1 MPGSDKTIR
10 RVIFIA
16 SFLLVWSLSVN
27 LIHAQSLPTART
39 SSEVAW
45 SSEMRSIGE
54 LFKPRSIPPQIYR
67 KSSAIAIVSNVIPN
81 TYLVRV
87 STSWIKSVMLEPT
100 TANLSSQ
107 LKCQDESFGLYRFV
121 GVESALNELKAK
133 ANLAGISFT
142 YQPEHYIHR
151 RSLKPNDPFLPDQQ
165 YLDVIQM
172 PLAWE
177 QGMAGVNRYGDT
189 LVVAVV
195 DDGMDTSH
203 PDLRENI
210 WVNRKEIPWNGKD
223 DDNNGYTDDYWGWN
237 GGDST
242 AIIFNSESIFYGHG
256 TSVAGVLGARGNNGI
271 GVSGVIWQVKMMPL
285 LCYSTKGADGE
296 VGVVRSILY
305 AYRQKKRWIESQGKE
320 GANVVALN
328 MSVGIDKTFASE
340 TPIWC
345 AMFDSLAS
353 VGIISAGATTNSNIN
368 VELEGDIPSLCPSDA
383 LIVTSNAGLNK
394 QYVTSGYGTKSVDL
408 SAPGDAVFTVTPLQN
423 NPGSPY
429 INESG
434 TSFAAPMVSG
444 TVAWLNSV
452 VCKHYLDLMSVN
464 PDSAIQLMRNW
475 ILSSVETNSSLNTR
489 SVTGGVLQCFNAW
502 KKMDAWCM
510 LHEPTYG
517 ADDFVSAKPLLF
529 PNPSVDQSFE
539 LAFPMSM
546 PVTVSIYDA
555 SGRVVWTRVANT
567 NEKIELS
574 RKLTSGLYYVDA
586 KVGGNFTRMTW
597 IVN

>member
-1 MPGSDKTIR
+1 MSGSDKAIR
-10 RVIFIA
+10 RLIFVA
-16 SFLLVWSLSVN
+16 SFFLVCSFAVN
-27 LIHAQSLPTART
+27 LIHAQSLQ
-39 SSEVAW
+39 
-45 SSEMRSIGE
+45 
-54 LFKPRSIPPQIYR
+54 KPHSIPPQLYP
-67 KSSAIAIVSNVIPN
+67 KSSSTAIASNVIPN

-87 STSWIKSVMLEPT
+87 SSSWIKFVSMEPSLT
-100 TANLSSQ
+100 YLSSQ
-107 LKCQDESFGLYRFV
+107 LKCQDESFGLYRYV
-121 GVESALNELKAK
+121 GNESALIELKAK
-133 ANLAGISFT
+133 ANLAGIPFT
-142 YQPEHYIHR
+142 YQPEHYIQR
-151 RSLKPNDPFLPDQQ
+151 RSLKPNDPLLPNQK

-242 AIIFNSESIFYGHG
+242 PIVFNSESVFFGHG
-256 TSVAGVLGARGNNGI
+256 TKVAGVLGARGNNGI

-296 VGVVRSILY
+296 LGVVRSVLY

-353 VGIISAGATTNSNIN
+353 VGIMSAGATTNSDIN

-383 LIVTSNAGLNK
+383 LIVTANTSLDK

-423 NPGSPY
+423 DPSSPY

-434 TSFAAPMVSG
+434 TSFASPMVAG

-464 PDSAIQLMRNW
+464 FDSAIHLMRSW
-475 ILSSVETNSSLNTR
+475 ILSSVETNSSLKTR

-510 LHEPTYG
+510 LHEPTYSTE
-517 ADDFVSAKPLLF
+517 DIVSAKPVLF
-529 PNPSVDQSFE
+529 PNPSVDQTFE

-546 PVTVSIYDA
+546 PVTISICDA
-555 SGRVVWTRVANT
+555 SGRVFWNGAANT
-567 NEKIELS
+567 NEKIQMN
-574 RKLTSGLYYVDA
+574 RKLTSGLYYVDV
-586 KVGGNFTRMTW
+586 KVAGNSTRITW

>member
-1 MPGSDKTIR
+1 MPGSDKAIR
-10 RVIFIA
+10 RLIFVA
-16 SFLLVWSLSVN
+16 SFFLVCSFAVN
-27 LIHAQSLPTART
+27 LIHAQSLQ
-39 SSEVAW
+39 
-45 SSEMRSIGE
+45 
-54 LFKPRSIPPQIYR
+54 KPHSIPPQLYP
-67 KSSAIAIVSNVIPN
+67 KSSSTAIASNVIPN

-87 STSWIKSVMLEPT
+87 SSSWIKSVSQEPSL
-100 TANLSSQ
+100 ANLSSQ
-107 LKCQDESFGLYRFV
+107 LKCQDESFGLYRYV
-121 GVESALNELKAK
+121 GNESALIELKAK
-133 ANLAGISFT
+133 ANLAGIPFT
-142 YQPEHYIHR
+142 YQPEHYIQR
-151 RSLKPNDPFLPDQQ
+151 RSLKPNDPLLPQQ
-165 YLDVIQM
+165 RYLDVIQM

-242 AIIFNSESIFYGHG
+242 PVVFNSESIFYGHG

-296 VGVVRSILY
+296 VGVVLSMLY
-305 AYRQKKRWIESQGKE
+305 AYRQKKRWINSQGKE

-328 MSVGIDKTFASE
+328 MSVGLDKAFANE
-340 TPIWC
+340 APIWC

-353 VGIISAGATTNSNIN
+353 VGIISAGATTNSNID
-368 VELEGDIPSLCPSDA
+368 VEKEGDIPSLCLSDG
-383 LIVTSNAGLNK
+383 LIVTSSTLLNK
-394 QYVTSGYGTKSVDL
+394 QFDQAGYGTTSVDIA
-408 SAPGDAVFTVTPLQN
+408 APGGDVYTAIPLQI
-423 NPGSPY
+423 NPASPY
-429 INESG
+429 KGEQG
-434 TSFAAPMVSG
+434 TSFAAPMIAG

-464 PDSAIQLMRNW
+464 SDSAIGLMRNW
-475 ILSSVETNSSLNTR
+475 ILTSVEPNKSLDTVC
-489 SVTGGVLQCFNAW
+489 VTGGVLQCFNAW

-517 ADDFVSAKPLLF
+517 AEDIVSAKPILF
-529 PNPSVDQSFE
+529 PNPSLDQSFE

-555 SGRVVWTRVANT
+555 SGRVVWTGVANT
-567 NEKIELS
+567 NEKIEMN
-574 RKLTSGLYYVDA
+574 RKLASGLYYVDA
-586 KVGGNFTRMTW
+586 KVGGNSTRITW

>member
-1 MPGSDKTIR
+1 
-10 RVIFIA
+10 
-16 SFLLVWSLSVN
+16 
-27 LIHAQSLPTART
+27 
-39 SSEVAW
+39 
-45 SSEMRSIGE
+45 
-54 LFKPRSIPPQIYR
+54 
-67 KSSAIAIVSNVIPN
+67 VS
-81 TYLVRV
+81 
-87 STSWIKSVMLEPT
+87 LEPSL
-100 TANLSSQ
+100 ANLSSQ
-107 LKCQDESFGLYRFV
+107 LKCQDESFGLYRYV
-121 GVESALNELKAK
+121 GNESVLLELKAK
-133 ANLAGISFT
+133 ANLAGIPFT
-142 YQPEHYIHR
+142 YQPEHYIQR
-151 RSLKPNDPFLPDQQ
+151 RSLKPNDPLLPQQ
-165 YLDVIQM
+165 RYLDVIQM

-242 AIIFNSESIFYGHG
+242 PIIFNSESIFYGHG

-296 VGVVRSILY
+296 VGVVRSMLY
-305 AYRQKKRWIESQGKE
+305 AYRQKKRWINSQGKE

-328 MSVGIDKTFASE
+328 MSVGLDKAFANE
-340 TPIWC
+340 APIWC

-353 VGIISAGATTNSNIN
+353 VGIISAGATTNSNID
-368 VELEGDIPSLCPSDA
+368 VEKEGDIPSLCLSDG
-383 LIVTSNAGLNK
+383 LIVTSSTGLNK
-394 QYVTSGYGTKSVDL
+394 QFDQAGYGTTSVDIA
-408 SAPGDAVFTVTPLQN
+408 APGGDVYTAIPLQI
-423 NPGSPY
+423 NPASPY
-429 INESG
+429 KGEQG
-434 TSFAAPMVSG
+434 TSFAAPMIAG

-452 VCKHYLDLMSVN
+452 VCKYYLDLMSVN
-464 PDSAIQLMRNW
+464 SDSAIGLMRNW
-475 ILSSVETNSSLNTR
+475 ILTSVEPNKSLDTVC
-489 SVTGGVLQCFNAW
+489 VTSGVLQCFNAW

-517 ADDFVSAKPLLF
+517 ADDIVSAKPILV
-529 PNPSVDQSFE
+529 PNPSLDQSFE

-546 PVTVSIYDA
+546 PLTVSIYDA
-555 SGRVVWTRVANT
+555 SGRVVWTGVANT
-567 NEKIELS
+567 NEKIEMN
-574 RKLTSGLYYVDA
+574 RKLASGLYYVDA
-586 KVGGNFTRMTW
+586 KVGGDSTRITW

>member
-1 MPGSDKTIR
+1 MPGSDKAIR
-10 RVIFIA
+10 RVIFVA
-16 SFLLVWSLSVN
+16 SFFLVCSFAVN
-27 LIHAQSLPTART
+27 LIHAQSLQ
-39 SSEVAW
+39 
-45 SSEMRSIGE
+45 
-54 LFKPRSIPPQIYR
+54 KPHSIPPQLYP
-67 KSSAIAIVSNVIPN
+67 KSSTTAIASNVIPN

-87 STSWIKSVMLEPT
+87 SSSWIKSVSLEPSL
-100 TANLSSQ
+100 ADLSSQ
-107 LKCQDESFGLYRFV
+107 LKCQDESFGLYRYV
-121 GVESALNELKAK
+121 GNESVLLELKIK
-133 ANLAGISFT
+133 ANLAGIPFT
-142 YQPEHYIHR
+142 YQPEHYIQR
-151 RSLKPNDPFLPDQQ
+151 RSLKPNDPLLPQQ
-165 YLDVIQM
+165 RYLDVIQM

-242 AIIFNSESIFYGHG
+242 PIVFNSESIFYGHG

-296 VGVVRSILY
+296 VGVVRSMLY
-305 AYRQKKRWIESQGKE
+305 AYRQKKRWINSQGKE

-328 MSVGIDKTFASE
+328 MSVGLDKAFANE
-340 TPIWC
+340 APIWC

-353 VGIISAGATTNSNIN
+353 VGIISAGATTNSNID
-368 VELEGDIPSLCPSDA
+368 VEKEGDIPSLCLSDG
-383 LIVTSNAGLNK
+383 LIVTSSTGLNK
-394 QYVTSGYGTKSVDL
+394 QFDQAGYGTTSVDIA
-408 SAPGDAVFTVTPLQN
+408 APGGDVYTAIPRQI
-423 NPGSPY
+423 NPASPY
-429 INESG
+429 KGEQG
-434 TSFAAPMVSG
+434 TSFAAPMIAG

-464 PDSAIQLMRNW
+464 SDSAIGLMRNW
-475 ILSSVETNSSLNTR
+475 ILTSVEPNKSLDTVC
-489 SVTGGVLQCFNAW
+489 VTSGVLQSFNAW

-517 ADDFVSAKPLLF
+517 ADDIVSAKPVLF
-529 PNPSVDQSFE
+529 PNPSLDQSFE

-546 PVTVSIYDA
+546 PVIVSLYDA
-555 SGRVVWTRVANT
+555 SGRVVWSGAANT
-567 NEKIELS
+567 NEKIEMN
-574 RKLTSGLYYVDA
+574 RKLASGLYYVDA
-586 KVGGNFTRMTW
+586 KVGGNSTRITW

>member
-1 MPGSDKTIR
+1 MPGSDKAIR
-10 RVIFIA
+10 RLIFVA
-16 SFLLVWSLSVN
+16 SFFLVCSFAVSL
-27 LIHAQSLPTART
+27 IQAQSLQ
-39 SSEVAW
+39 
-45 SSEMRSIGE
+45 
-54 LFKPRSIPPQIYR
+54 KPHSIPPQLYP
-67 KSSAIAIVSNVIPN
+67 KSSTTAIASNVIPN

-87 STSWIKSVMLEPT
+87 SSSWIKSVSLEPSL
-100 TANLSSQ
+100 ANLSSQ
-107 LKCQDESFGLYRFV
+107 LKCQDESFGLYRYV
-121 GVESALNELKAK
+121 GNESVLLELKAK
-133 ANLAGISFT
+133 ANLAGIPFT
-142 YQPEHYIHR
+142 YQPEHYIQR
-151 RSLKPNDPFLPDQQ
+151 RSLKPNDPLLPQQ
-165 YLDVIQM
+165 RYLDVIQM

-242 AIIFNSESIFYGHG
+242 PIIFNSESIFYGHG

-296 VGVVRSILY
+296 VGVVRSMLY
-305 AYRQKKRWIESQGKE
+305 AYRQKKRWINSQGKE

-328 MSVGIDKTFASE
+328 MSVGLDKAFANE
-340 TPIWC
+340 APIWC

-353 VGIISAGATTNSNIN
+353 VGIISAGATTNSNID
-368 VELEGDIPSLCPSDA
+368 VEKEGDIPSLCLSDG
-383 LIVTSNAGLNK
+383 LIVTSSTLLNK
-394 QYVTSGYGTKSVDL
+394 QFDQAGYGTTSVDIA
-408 SAPGDAVFTVTPLQN
+408 APGGDVYTAIPLQI
-423 NPGSPY
+423 NPASPY
-429 INESG
+429 KGEQG
-434 TSFAAPMVSG
+434 TSFAAPMIAG

-452 VCKHYLDLMSVN
+452 VCKYYLDLMSVN
-464 PDSAIQLMRNW
+464 SDSAIGLMRNW
-475 ILSSVETNSSLNTR
+475 ILTSVEPNKSLDTVC
-489 SVTGGVLQCFNAW
+489 VTSGVLQCFNAW

-517 ADDFVSAKPLLF
+517 ADDIVSAKPILF

-546 PVTVSIYDA
+546 PLTVSIYDA
-555 SGRVVWTRVANT
+555 SGRVVWTGVANT
-567 NEKIELS
+567 NEKIEMN
-574 RKLTSGLYYVDA
+574 RKLASGLYYVDA
-586 KVGGNFTRMTW
+586 KVGGDSTRITW

>member
-1 MPGSDKTIR
+1 MLGREIALGR
-10 RVIFIA
+10 LIIVA
-16 SFLLVWSLSVN
+16 SFLMVWSLSVN
-27 LIHAQSLPTART
+27 LIQAQSLQ
-39 SSEVAW
+39 
-45 SSEMRSIGE
+45 
-54 LFKPRSIPPQIYR
+54 KPHSIPPQLYPE
-67 KSSAIAIVSNVIPN
+67 SSSTAIASNVIPN

-87 STSWIKSVMLEPT
+87 SSSWIKSVSQEPSLADIGT
-100 TANLSSQ
+100 IGSHRNIEGIGIFDADLSSQ

-121 GVESALNELKAK
+121 GNESALIELKAK
-133 ANLAGISFT
+133 ANLAGIPFT
-142 YQPEHYIHR
+142 YQPEHYIQR
-151 RSLKPNDPFLPDQQ
+151 RSLKPNDPLLPDQQ

-242 AIIFNSESIFYGHG
+242 PVVFNSESIFYGHG

-296 VGVVRSILY
+296 VGVVRSVLY

-353 VGIISAGATTNSNIN
+353 VGIMSAGATTNGDIN

-464 PDSAIQLMRNW
+464 SDSAIGLMRNW
-475 ILSSVETNSSLNTR
+475 ILSSVETNSSLKTR

-517 ADDFVSAKPLLF
+517 ADDIVSAKPVLF

-555 SGRVVWTRVANT
+555 SGRVVWTGVANT
-567 NEKIELS
+567 NEKIELN

-586 KVGGNFTRMTW
+586 KLGGNSTRLTW

>member
-1 MPGSDKTIR
+1 MPGSDKAIR
-10 RVIFIA
+10 RLIFVA
-16 SFLLVWSLSVN
+16 SFFLVCSFAVSL
-27 LIHAQSLPTART
+27 IQAQSLQ
-39 SSEVAW
+39 
-45 SSEMRSIGE
+45 
-54 LFKPRSIPPQIYR
+54 KPHSIPPQLYP
-67 KSSAIAIVSNVIPN
+67 KSSTTAIASNVIPN

-87 STSWIKSVMLEPT
+87 SSSWIKSVSLEPSL
-100 TANLSSQ
+100 ANLSSQ

-121 GVESALNELKAK
+121 GNESVLLELKAK
-133 ANLAGISFT
+133 ANLAGIPFT
-142 YQPEHYIHR
+142 YQPEHYIQR
-151 RSLKPNDPFLPDQQ
+151 RSLKPNDPLLPQQ
-165 YLDVIQM
+165 RYLDVIQM

-242 AIIFNSESIFYGHG
+242 PIIFNSESIFYGHG

-296 VGVVRSILY
+296 VGVVRSMLY
-305 AYRQKKRWIESQGKE
+305 AYRQKKRWINSQGKE

-328 MSVGIDKTFASE
+328 MSVGLDKAFANE
-340 TPIWC
+340 APIWC

-353 VGIISAGATTNSNIN
+353 VGIISAGATTNSNID
-368 VELEGDIPSLCPSDA
+368 VEKEGDIPSLCLSDG
-383 LIVTSNAGLNK
+383 LIVTSSTLLNK
-394 QYVTSGYGTKSVDL
+394 QFDQAGYGTTSVDIA
-408 SAPGDAVFTVTPLQN
+408 APGGDVYTAIPLQI
-423 NPGSPY
+423 NPASPY
-429 INESG
+429 KGEQG
-434 TSFAAPMVSG
+434 TSFAAPMIAG

-452 VCKHYLDLMSVN
+452 VCKYYLDLMSVN
-464 PDSAIQLMRNW
+464 SDSAIGLMRNW
-475 ILSSVETNSSLNTR
+475 ILTSVEPNKSLDTVC
-489 SVTGGVLQCFNAW
+489 VTSGVLQCFNAW

-517 ADDFVSAKPLLF
+517 ADDIVSAKPILF
-529 PNPSVDQSFE
+529 PNPSLDQSFE

-546 PVTVSIYDA
+546 PLTVSIYDA
-555 SGRVVWTRVANT
+555 SGRVVWNGVANT
-567 NEKIELS
+567 NEKIEMN
-574 RKLTSGLYYVDA
+574 RKLASGLYYVDA
-586 KVGGNFTRMTW
+586 KVGGDSTRITW